1 MKSQEYRLLILPL
14 IVPVCV
20 ILAPYFGSAPLS
32 NNDVYV
38 MLCVQLYLVS
48 MVIVAIL
55 KRY

>member
-1 MKSQEYRLLILPL
+1 MKNAEYRLLILPL
-14 IVPVCV
+14 IVPICV
-20 ILAPYFGSAPLS
+20 TAASYLGSAPLTLI
-32 NNDVYV
+32 DVYV